1 MSHKIIRP
9 HENDQISCRLTSD
22 RKKIE
27 FRMGGEGRGE
37 ASLAHLTPK
46 EALAMAAELILFVEK
61 NFLND

>member
-27 FRMGGEGRGE
+27 FRLGGGGTRRRKVS
-37 ASLAHLTPK
+37 ASYPK
-46 EALAMAAELILFVEK
+46 RSVGYGG
-61 NFLND
+61 